1 MSTSLVPFET
11 RLTNL
16 FGDFEHAFNRARA
29 GPSNASENA
38 EMTVWLPHV
47 NLAET
52 ENEYLVTVDLPGMTR
67 DAIDVELVQ
76 GDLWITGERRPESE
90 EAGKTYHRVECAY
103 GTFRRM
109 VRLGDAVDSERV
121 DAEYKEGV
129 LRITVPKVE
138 AAKPHRIEIRC
149 C

>member
-1 MSTSLVPFET
+1 MSTSLAPFQT
-11 RLTNL
+11 GLTNPP
-16 FGDFEHAFNRARA
+16 GDVENAVNRART
-29 GPSNASENA
+29 GSSNGDENA
-38 EMTVWLPHV
+38 AMSVWLPPV
-47 NLAET
+47 NLSET
-52 ENEYLVTVDLPGMTR
+52 ENAYLVAVDLPGMNR
-67 DAIDVELVQ
+67 DEINVEVVQ
-76 GDLWITGERRPESE
+76 GDLWITGERRQEAEES
-90 EAGKTYHRVECAY
+90 GKTFHRVECAY

-109 VRLGDAVDSERV
+109 IRLGDGVDSARV

>member
-1 MSTSLVPFET
+1 MSTLLAPFET
-11 RLTNL
+11 RLRNL
-16 FGDFEHAFNRARA
+16 FGDFDAFNRALA
-29 GPSNASENA
+29 GPSNGSENA
-38 EMTVWLPHV
+38 AMTVWLPHV
-47 NLAET
+47 NLSET
-52 ENEYLVTVDLPGMTR
+52 ENAYLVAVDLPGMTR
-67 DAIDVELVQ
+67 DEINVEVVQ
-76 GDLWITGERRPESE
+76 GDLWITGERRQESE
-90 EAGKTYHRVECAY
+90 ESGKTFHRVECAY

-109 VRLGDAVDSERV
+109 IRLGDAVDSARV